1 MTIATELQAGRQIFH
16 EHGSRAARMWLVATQ
31 TSEGPLD
38 LGWICGIMDV
48 GDGMSCDRMSHSIF
62 QIETHDLLLGEVIL
76 REPDLAPEEGQHVST
91 FHFFMRR
98 GRAVTLRANRIPIGT
113 QQLRALAAMR
123 LVTSCATL
131 LERRLVQNPLV
142 LLIRLIHMAVQTNV
156 D

>member
-1 MTIATELQAGRQIFH
+1 MTIATELQAGRQVFH
-16 EHGSRAARMWLVATQ
+16 EHGSRSARMWLVATQ

-38 LGWICGIMDV
+38 FGWICGVVDV
-48 GDGMSCDRMSHSIF
+48 GYGMSCDGMPHSIL
-62 QIETHDLLLGEVIL
+62 QIETHNLLLGELIL

-91 FHFFMRR
+91 LHFFMRR
-98 GRAVTLRANRIPIGT
+98 AGAVALRANRIPIGP